1 MRSRNDTHPQT
12 RVGQPVF
19 ADGERVLHEMQ
30 EIVGRKWHP
39 VVVYRLLRDGPTGF
53 SGLKDRIDGV
63 SSKMLSQALT
73 DLDEAGLV
81 ERDQVSDSPV
91 RVEYAL
97 TERGRA
103 LEPVIAE
110 MLRWGS
116 EHSPD
121 RGNGRECEHDRDDP
135 AEVYG

>member
-1 MRSRNDTHPQT
+1 MSSRNDTNPQT
-12 RVGQPVF
+12 QIEQSVF
-19 ADGERVLHEMQ
+19 VDGERVLHEMQ

-39 VVVYRLLRDGPTGF
+39 VVVYRLLRDGPMGF
-53 SGLKDRIDGV
+53 SRLKDRIDGV

-73 DLDEAGLV
+73 DLTDAGLI

-103 LEPVIAE
+103 LEGVITE
-110 MLRWGS
+110 MVQWGS
-116 EHSPD
+116 EYGQPVD
-121 RGNGRECEHDRDDP
+121 DEREGELDTP
-135 AEVYG
+135 AEVSR